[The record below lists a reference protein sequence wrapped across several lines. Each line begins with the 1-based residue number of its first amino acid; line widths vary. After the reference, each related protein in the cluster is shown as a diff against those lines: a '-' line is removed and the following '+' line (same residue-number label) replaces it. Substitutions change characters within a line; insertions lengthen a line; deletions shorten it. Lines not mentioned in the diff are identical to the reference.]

1 MNRNADIV
9 QSQRPTEPVL
19 EKRQETINRVQQLIR
34 DHIAHKGLEV
44 DLFGSARY
52 GVDTF
57 KSDLDLVVLVRP
69 ESPALS
75 RC

>member
-1 MNRNADIV
+1 VNRNADKA

-19 EKRQETINRVQQLIR
+19 KKRQETIGRVQQLIR
-34 DHIAHKGLEV
+34 EYIAGKGFEV
-44 DLFGSARY
+44 VLFGSARY

-57 KSDLDLVVLVRP
+57 KSDLDLVVLVRAV
-69 ESPALS
+69 SQVLR